1 MPTDTFTREH
11 CITRRHAL
19 RTLNDQLRTSLDGC
33 QVVITHAVAH
43 HAPGFALRATACVQ
57 AHIDFPEGD
66 DPHGEH
72 DFGAFDLDGHRMFWK
87 IDHYDKD
94 MVYSAEDPTDR
105 ANTVSVLTI
114 MFASDY

>member
-1 MPTDTFTREH
+1 MPTDTFTRGD
-11 CITRRHAL
+11 CIARRHAL

-33 QVVITHAVAH
+33 QIVITHAVAH
-43 HAPGFALRATACVQ
+43 HAPGFALSATACVQ
-57 AHIDFPEGD
+57 AHMNFPQRD

-72 DFGAFDLDGHRMFWK
+72 DFGAFDLGGQRLFWK

-94 MVYSAEDPTDR
+94 MVYGSDDPTDR

>member
-1 MPTDTFTREH
+1 MPTDTFTRGD
-11 CITRRHAL
+11 CIARRHAL

-33 QVVITHAVAH
+33 QIVITHAVAH
-43 HAPGFALRATACVQ
+43 HAPGFALSATACVQ
-57 AHIDFPEGD
+57 AHMNFPQRD

-72 DFGAFDLDGHRMFWK
+72 DFGAFDLGGQRLFWK
-87 IDHYDKD
+87 IDPYDKD
-94 MVYSAEDPTDR
+94 MVYGSDDPTDR

>member
-1 MPTDTFTREH
+1 MPNDSFTQSD
-11 CITRRHAL
+11 CTARRHAL

-43 HAPGFALRATACVQ
+43 DALGFALRATACVQ
-57 AHIDFPEGD
+57 AHMDFPQRD

-72 DFGAFDLDGHRMFWK
+72 DFGAFDLDGHRMVWK

-94 MVYSAEDPTDR
+94 MGSIAQMIQPTVP
-105 ANTVSVLTI
+105 TPSQC
-114 MFASDY
+114 